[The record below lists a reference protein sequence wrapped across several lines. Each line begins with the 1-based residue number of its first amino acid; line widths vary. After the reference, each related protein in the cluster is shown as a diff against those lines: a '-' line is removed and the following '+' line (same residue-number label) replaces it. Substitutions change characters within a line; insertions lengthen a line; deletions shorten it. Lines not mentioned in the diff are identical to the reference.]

1 LKAAVLVE
9 LNKPLVL
16 TEVNLTELR
25 MGQVLVKVLISG
37 ICGSQLHEIR
47 GFKGNAKFLPHL
59 MGHEGCGIVEEVGPG
74 VTRVKRGDKVVMH
87 WRIGMGIESDFPNY
101 SMKGKEFSSGKVNT
115 LSEMS
120 IVSENRLTRIPF
132 ETNPEFA
139 ALLGCSMSTALS
151 TIEKLSE
158 LKYGESVAIIGSGGI
173 GLNLIA
179 AARIRG
185 AGKIYA
191 IDNSKSK
198 RKLSILQGAT
208 EFFESIYDV
217 QDNID
222 LIIDTTGITEII
234 AESLTKL
241 GKDGRIIL
249 IGQPKPL
256 DELKIPRGIV
266 FFNGNGLKMMAT
278 QGGDS
283 MPTEDIPRYINLYN
297 SGILTIDNLITHR
310 YGLEE
315 INEGFDTLMSGNAG
329 RILIRVGS

>member
-1 LKAAVLVE
+1 MKAAVLVE
-9 LNKPLVL
+9 LNKPLVI
-16 TEVNLTELR
+16 TNVNLTELQ
-25 MGQVLVKVLISG
+25 MGQVLVRVLVSG
-37 ICGSQLHEIR
+37 ICGSQVHEIR

-74 VTRVKRGDKVVMH
+74 VNRLKRGDKVVMH
-87 WRIGMGIESDFPNY
+87 WRIGSGIESEFPLY
-101 SMKGKEFSSGKVNT
+101 SMNGKEFSSGKVTT
-115 LSEMS
+115 LSEFS
-120 IVSENRLTRIPF
+120 IVSENRLTKIPS

-151 TIEKLSE
+151 TIEKISD
-158 LKYGESVAIIGSGGI
+158 LKFGESVVIIGSGGI

-198 RKLSILQGAT
+198 RDLSKLQGAT
-208 EFFESIYDV
+208 EFFESIRDV
-217 QDNID
+217 PENID
-222 LIIDTTGITEII
+222 LIIDTTGNTEII
-234 AESLTKL
+234 ADSLSRL

-249 IGQPKPL
+249 IGQPKPS

-278 QGGDS
+278 QGGETV
-283 MPTEDIPRYINLYN
+283 PTMDIPRYIDLYD
-297 SGILTIDNLITHR
+297 SGILKIDHLITHR

-315 INEGFDTLMSGNAG
+315 INEGFATLMSGNAG
-329 RILIRVGS
+329 RILIRVGN

>member
-1 LKAAVLVE
+1 MKAAVLVE

-16 TEVNLTELR
+16 TEVDLTKLTT
-25 MGQVLVKVLISG
+25 GQVLVKVLISG
-37 ICGSQLHEIR
+37 ICGSQLQEIR
-47 GFKGNAKFLPHL
+47 GFKGNANFLPHL

-87 WRIGMGIESDFPNY
+87 WRIGVGIESDFPRY
-101 SMKGKEFSSGKVNT
+101 SMKGKVFSSGKVNT

-198 RKLSILQGAT
+198 RNLSIIQGAT
-208 EFFESIYDV
+208 EFFESINDV

-234 AESLTKL
+234 ANSLTKI
-241 GKDGRIIL
+241 GIGGRIIL
-249 IGQPKPL
+249 IGQPKPS
-256 DELKIPRGIV
+256 DELKIPRGNV
-266 FFNGNGLKMMAT
+266 FFKGNGLKMMAT
-278 QGGDS
+278 QGGDFN
-283 MPTEDIPRYINLYN
+283 PIEDIPRYINLYD

-310 YGLEE
+310 YRLNE
-315 INEGFDTLMSGNAG
+315 INEGFDTLISGNAG
-329 RILIRVGS
+329 RILIEVGN